1 MTPEQLTAT
10 TPTPV
15 PYVNT
20 GHPLRDWIAWKIA
33 NTEPGQPV
41 FPVLHSALA
50 QLIPMLLKLL
60 TGQVGT
66 IEP

>member
-1 MTPEQLTAT
+1 MDVSTGTTAASA
-10 TPTPV
+10 PV
-15 PYVNT
+15 DYVNT

-33 NTEPGQPV
+33 NTQPGQPV

-60 TGQVGT
+60 TGQVS
-66 IEP
+66 PLSK

>member
-1 MTPEQLTAT
+1 MPPYLGTAT
-10 TPTPV
+10 PPTPV
-15 PYVNT
+15 PYRDT

-50 QLIPMLLKLL
+50 TMIPMLLKLL
-60 TGQVGT
+60 TGQIGT
-66 IEP
+66 IKP